1 MKLLFRILSVVTV
14 VCLLLLPA
22 AACGEKDAALQKVR
36 VCEVTHSIFY
46 APQYAAIAL
55 GFFEEEG
62 IKIELS
68 NGQGADAVMS
78 AVLSGNIDIGFA
90 GPEASVY
97 VYNEGKED
105 HTQVFAQITQRDG
118 SFLVAREQNDDFKW
132 TDLKGAHVLPGRK
145 GGVPYMTLEYV
156 LRKNGLDP
164 AKDVNLDTSVQYSLM
179 TAAFTAGT
187 GDYFTCFEPTA
198 SMLEA
203 EGKGYIVAAVGD
215 GAGEIPYTAYFAKK
229 SYIAENSELIAAF
242 TRAIYKGQQW
252 VLSHSAAEIAETVA
266 EFFPD
271 TSIELLTAS
280 AQSYMDIDAWCDTPV
295 MEETSF
301 DLLQQVMS
309 EAGELT
315 KTAPF
320 DAVVNN
326 TYAKA
331 AIEE

>member
-1 MKLLFRILSVVTV
+1 MKYAIRMICVTLASV
-14 VCLLLLPA
+14 LLLLPA
-22 AACGEKDAALQKVR
+22 AACGEKQDTLQKVR

-62 IKIELS
+62 IEIELS
-68 NGQGADAVMS
+68 NGNGADAVMS
-78 AVLSGNIDIGFA
+78 AVLSGNMDIGFA

-105 HTQVFAQITQRDG
+105 HTQVFAQVTQRDG
-118 SFLVAREQNDDFKW
+118 SFLVARQPDTTFDWKK
-132 TDLKGAHVLPGRK
+132 LKNTVVLPGRK

-164 AKDVNLDTSVQYSLM
+164 ASDLTLDSSVQFALM

-203 EGKGYIVAAVGD
+203 EGQGYIVAAVGEA
-215 GAGEIPYTAYFAKK
+215 AGEIPYTAYFAKK
-229 SYIAENSELIAAF
+229 SYMAENEELIAAF

-252 VLSHSAAEIAETVA
+252 VLSHTSEEVA
-266 EFFPD
+266 KAVTEFFPD

-280 AQSYMDIDAWCDTPV
+280 VESYRKIDAWCDTPV
-295 MEETSF
+295 MSEKSF
-301 DLLQQVMS
+301 GLLQQVMQ
-309 EAGELT
+309 EAGELE
-315 KTAPF
+315 KVAPF
-320 DAVVNN
+320 DKVVNN
-326 TYAKA
+326 SFAKA
-331 AIEE
+331 AVG

>member
-1 MKLLFRILSVVTV
+1 MKLLFRILTVVTV
-14 VCLLLLPA
+14 IGVLLLPT
-22 AACGEKDAALQKVR
+22 ACRSADTTLTKVR

-46 APQYAAIAL
+46 APQYAAINL

-62 IKIELS
+62 IEIELS

-78 AVLSGNIDIGFA
+78 AVLSGNMDIGFA
-90 GPEASVY
+90 GPEASIY
-97 VYNEGKED
+97 VYNEGKQD
-105 HTQVFAQITQRDG
+105 YTQVFAQLTQRDG
-118 SFLVAREQNDDFKW
+118 SFLLAREPDPDFAW
-132 TDLKGAHVLPGRK
+132 TDLKGKVVLPGRK

-164 AKDVNLDTSVQYSLM
+164 QKDLVLDSSVQYALM

-229 SYIAENSELIAAF
+229 SYIEENQDLIAAF
-242 TRAIYKGQQW
+242 TRAVYKGQQW
-252 VLSHSAAEIAETVA
+252 VKTHSAEEIAKTVA
-266 EFFPD
+266 SFFPD
-271 TSIELLTAS
+271 TELSLLTAS
-280 AQSYMDIDAWCDTPV
+280 AQSYRDIGAWCDTPV
-295 MEETSF
+295 MTETSF
-301 DLLQQVMS
+301 NLLQQVMQ

-315 KTAPF
+315 QTAPF
-320 DAVVNN
+320 DKVVNN
-326 TYAKA
+326 TFAQNCQ
-331 AIEE
+331 